1 MCIPGIHEIST
12 FCCSVGK
19 LANCDAEGFCQTW
32 INYIEE
38 SIIGSLLRCFGHLC
52 VAVFLKINRLS
63 CDVQLEEACKIF
75 KGFVRALCRAPF
87 GGGILCEVPVF
98 KIIDAFGKSFG
109 DFVVGWG
116 DSKAFKSKW
125 TKTFMKYGDLR
136 KTFTQFTLAV
146 VGVGIGFGSH
156 YLAPFLERFVGIE
169 WSYFLCSLLL
179 NFGGNIFCQ
188 LALQLALQFAL
199 AIGLPAEKCKFFDF
213 GQLVAAVLRGVIG
226 GYLVE
231 LAIKIPGNTATD
243 VETGCVVG
251 VDVEIFTSVEFGVAD
266 VDAGLDVVDEAPNP
280 THADTNVDT
289 PDADSNSLKSIHS
302 QLSEEDETKSK
313 LRKLRRQKRHKKNK
327 KALVSLDKL
336 IDGVDDLD
344 DLNFGDA
351 GKDIIRMVEDGKEWI
366 DVVVNALSDKFK
378 TGYAARVIPLL
389 ANNGLEA
396 KKAKKIVKAF
406 MGLEILEDKLASGRS
421 RHKLEKEKIEKIRD
435 LKKFFNAIEDEL
447 EYDSASDSE
456 NCELA
461 D

>member
-1 MCIPGIHEIST
+1 MCIPGVHEIST

-19 LANCDAEGFCQTW
+19 LANCCDTEGFCQAW
-32 INYIEE
+32 INYFEE

-156 YLAPFLERFVGIE
+156 YLAPYLETFVGIE

-188 LALQLALQFAL
+188 LALQLAL

-378 TGYAARVIPLL
+378 TGYAARVIPFL

-456 NCELA
+456 DCELA